1 MKYIGFKAS
10 DKELELLALIMTVQK
25 RKTKSDTLRALV
37 LEKAEFFLQKNM
49 TVVVKQTTPQPPKED
64 NQ

>member
-37 LEKAEFFLQKNM
+37 LEKAEFFL
-49 TVVVKQTTPQPPKED
+49 
-64 NQ
+64 

>member
-25 RKTKSDTLRALV
+25 RKTKSDTLRSLV

-49 TVVVKQTTPQPPKED
+49 TVVVRQTTPQPPKED
-64 NQ
+64 KQ

>member
-25 RKTKSDTLRALV
+25 RKTKSDTLRSLV

-64 NQ
+64 KQ